1 MLGSNE
7 KAIGFRERWYPL
19 RKPFYGWI
27 IVGVSFLIGFTESG
41 VFQNILSIFMKPMV
55 DEFGWTRASVTG
67 AIAFGSILGGLLSLV
82 VGPILDRYG
91 PRMVSFWGILFM
103 SLGLGAMTFVDS
115 IWQLYLFFGVGR
127 MVAVGVLSLA
137 ISVSVANW
145 FVRFRGRAMGITR
158 IGDRL
163 GSALLPLMVQFLIL
177 ALGWRLAWGTLGIV
191 VFLISGIPALIFL
204 RRRPEDMGLLPDGA
218 PLPPAGPENGNRSKT
233 EDRGEASG
241 AGAEPLWTRTQAT
254 RTGAFWTLTL
264 ISSLIPFQQ
273 AGINFH
279 IYPFLTDQGFS
290 EATAVLILST
300 IAVTGMVGAPLW
312 GALTERFRI
321 QRLIAVNV
329 VGNGVLFL
337 ALYWAVLFKLDGPM
351 GMGLVFLLASL
362 HGIFHGGRNPMLPVI
377 WADFF
382 GRRSLG
388 SIYGLANPFYFA
400 ANAIG
405 PIFAGLCF
413 DLLGSYAFPF
423 YFFVAVFFLTGI
435 ISLRM
440 RPPRYPAK
448 APGHR

>member
-1 MLGSNE
+1 MTPGKQGEYRLC
-7 KAIGFRERWYPL
+7 R
-19 RKPFYGWI
+19 PFYGWI
-27 IVGVSFLIGFTESG
+27 IVVVAFLIGFTESG

-67 AIAFGSILGGLLSLV
+67 AIAVGSVCGGLLSLV

-91 PRMVSFWGILFM
+91 PRMVSFWGILIL
-103 SLGLGAMTFVDS
+103 SLGLGAITFVDTL
-115 IWQLYLFFGVGR
+115 WQFYLFFSIGR

-145 FVRFRGRAMGITR
+145 FVRYRGRAMGITR
-158 IGDRL
+158 VGDRL

-218 PLPPAGPENGNRSKT
+218 PMLPDGPGTGDRLKKES
-233 EDRGEASG
+233 RGEASG
-241 AGAEPLWTRTQAT
+241 TVAEPLWTRAQAT
-254 RTGAFWTLTL
+254 RTRAFWMLTL

-279 IYPFLTDQGFS
+279 LYPFLTDQGFS
-290 EATAVLILST
+290 ETTSVLILST
-300 IAVTGMVGAPLW
+300 VAVTGMVGAPLW

-321 QRLIAVNV
+321 QHLMAANV
-329 VGNGVLFL
+329 VGNGLLFL
-337 ALYWAVLFKLDGPM
+337 ALYWTILFKADGPL
-351 GMGLVFLLASL
+351 GTGIIFLLASL

-435 ISLRM
+435 VTLRM
-440 RPPRYPAK
+440 RPPQYPSRV
-448 APGHR
+448 PER